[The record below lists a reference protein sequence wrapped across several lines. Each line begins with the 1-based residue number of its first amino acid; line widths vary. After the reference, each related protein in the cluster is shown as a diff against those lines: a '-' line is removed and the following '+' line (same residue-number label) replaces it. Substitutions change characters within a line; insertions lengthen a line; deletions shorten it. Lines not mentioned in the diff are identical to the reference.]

1 MDKIDKVFYINLKHR
16 NDRREEIEQELK
28 SKFLFDKT
36 ERYEAI
42 LHESPILGCTMSH
55 ITLWR
60 NMIQNNWKTMM
71 VIEDDAMLQ
80 TTRENIDRYINA
92 FLEDPNADFLSI
104 SNSCGDFTDYNEF
117 FNRAKNSQTSSCY
130 VIKLH
135 TVRDL
140 LRFYFKNEEDMFA
153 VKENDPELDS
163 KVGWIDVA
171 WLEYQKVYNFLIPKE
186 KQIIIQRESY
196 SDIQRKVTFYNL

>member
-16 NDRREEIEQELK
+16 NDRRIQIENELQT
-28 SKFLFDKT
+28 KFLYTKA

-42 LHESPILGCTMSH
+42 LHEHPILGCTMSH

-60 NMIQNNWKTMM
+60 KMVENNWNTIM

-80 TTRENIDRYINA
+80 TSRQNIDRYING
-92 FLEDPNADFLSI
+92 FLEDPNADVLSI
-104 SNSCGDFTDYNEF
+104 SNSCGDHVHYSDLFE
-117 FNRAKNSQTSSCY
+117 RAFNSQTSSCY

-135 TVRDL
+135 AVKDL
-140 LRFYFKNEEDMFA
+140 LPYYFKYPEDIFTL
-153 VKENDPELDS
+153 KEDHPELGILIS
-163 KVGWIDVA
+163 WIDCA
-171 WLEYQKVYNFLIPKE
+171 WLEYQKVHNFLIPKE
-186 KQIIIQRESY
+186 EKIVIQRESY

>member
-1 MDKIDKVFYINLKHR
+1 MDNIEKVFYINLKHR
-16 NDRREEIEQELK
+16 QDRREQIETELAE
-28 SKFLFDKT
+28 KFLYKNA

-55 ITLWR
+55 IHLWR

-80 TTRENIDRYINA
+80 TTRENIDTYINS
-92 FLEDPNADFLSI
+92 FLEDPDAHLLSI
-104 SNSCGDFTDYNEF
+104 SNSCGDHVHYNEF
-117 FNRAKNSQTSSCY
+117 FERGMNSQTSSCY
-130 VIKLH
+130 VIKLESVKNLIKYYFNNEDDIF
-135 TVRDL
+135 TVREDDPQIDL
-140 LRFYFKNEEDMFA
+140 KIA
-153 VKENDPELDS
+153 
-163 KVGWIDVA
+163 WIDVA

-186 KQIIIQRESY
+186 EKLVIQRESY